1 MFLNYKI
8 AKKCPK
14 KSEICAYRD
23 SDHRDSCL
31 DAPACAEQG
40 TGAQQIGPM
49 YGESENARHDTSGI
63 CRNI

>member
-23 SDHRDSCL
+23 SNDGNYDEEFYKRKIVHHFTL
-31 DAPACAEQG
+31 QV
-40 TGAQQIGPM
+40 
-49 YGESENARHDTSGI
+49 
-63 CRNI
+63 

>member
-23 SDHRDSCL
+23 SYNGNYDEEFYKCKTRL
-31 DAPACAEQG
+31 RFTLQV
-40 TGAQQIGPM
+40 
-49 YGESENARHDTSGI
+49 
-63 CRNI
+63 